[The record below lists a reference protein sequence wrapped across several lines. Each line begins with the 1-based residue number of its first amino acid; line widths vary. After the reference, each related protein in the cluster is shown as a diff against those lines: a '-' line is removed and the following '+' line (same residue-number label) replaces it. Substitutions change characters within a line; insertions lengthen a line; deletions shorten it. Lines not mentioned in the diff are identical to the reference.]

1 MHKVRL
7 YYNKGKLDLVSIV
20 LNDNKHFTADVR
32 NISPVELCFVLSKSS
47 FESKILNEDHCKDL
61 VEYGYYILVEKEIEI
76 NIVKD
81 IYIYCYIDPKL
92 YLVSNQ

>member
-7 YYNKGKLDLVSIV
+7 YYSKGKLDLVSII

-32 NISPVELCFVLSKSS
+32 YLSPVELFFVLSRSS
-47 FESKILNEDHCKDL
+47 FESKILNEEHCKDL
-61 VEYGYYILVEKEIEI
+61 VKYGYYILVEKEIKI
-76 NIVKD
+76 NIVYG
-81 IYIYCYIDPKL
+81 IYTYCYIDPKL